1 MAYTNTNTNMTS
13 STGLTP
19 GMQTYYNRELLR
31 TFEPELV
38 HVQFGDEHLLP
49 ANSGLVMNMRKIIPL
64 ETNTA
69 ALSEGEPGD
78 SVMLAE
84 TEVTVQLQQY
94 GEYARS
100 SDKQDLTHLDMNIM
114 RKTKL
119 FGDAGARSIDA
130 VAREE
135 LAKCPNV
142 IFAGGKTA
150 RDQVTSADKLTSRD
164 LRRAVKMLKKKH
176 AQTFNGYYVAIVGPD
191 VLYDLQDDDAFIK
204 VSQYQDKENIYTGEV
219 GRLFGVRLV
228 ETTEAKI
235 FQNAGA
241 AIDASSSHYDVASV
255 IVLGQY
261 AYGVTSLRGARPR
274 VIVKPAG
281 SAGTADPLDQ
291 ISTVGWKMDG
301 FGVKLL
307 QPEYAVRIEC
317 GFSA

>member
-1 MAYTNTNTNMTS
+1 MAYTNTDTNMTTS
-13 STGLTP
+13 SALSA

-31 TFEPELV
+31 TFEPNLV
-38 HVQFGDEHLLP
+38 HLQFGDEHRMP
-49 ANSGLVMNMRKIIPL
+49 PHSGLVMNMRKLIPL
-64 ETNTA
+64 ETNTK
-69 ALSEGEPGD
+69 ALSEGDPGE

-94 GEYARS
+94 GEYARCT
-100 SDKQDLTHLDMNIM
+100 DKLDLTHLDMDIM
-114 RKTKL
+114 RRTKL

-130 VAREE
+130 VVREE
-135 LAKCPNV
+135 LAKCANV
-142 IFAGGKTA
+142 IYAGGKASRAELTA
-150 RDQVTSADKLTSRD
+150 ADELTSRE
-164 LRRAVKMLKKKH
+164 LRKAVKTLKKNH
-176 AQTFNGYYVAIVGPD
+176 AQTFGGYFVAIIGPD
-191 VLYDLQDDDAFIK
+191 TMYDLQEDEAFVK

-235 FQNAGA
+235 FEGAGA
-241 AIDASSSHYDVASV
+241 SGADVASV

-261 AYGVTSLRGARPR
+261 AYGVTSLKGAKPR

-301 FGVKLL
+301 FGAKLL

>member
-1 MAYTNTNTNMTS
+1 MAYTNTDTNMTTS
-13 STGLTP
+13 SALSA

-31 TFEPELV
+31 TFEPNLV
-38 HVQFGDEHLLP
+38 HLQFGDEHRMP
-49 ANSGLVMNMRKIIPL
+49 PHSGLVMNMRKLIPL
-64 ETNTA
+64 ETNTK
-69 ALSEGEPGD
+69 ALSEGDPGE

-94 GEYARS
+94 GEYARCT
-100 SDKQDLTHLDMNIM
+100 DKLDLTHLDMDIM
-114 RKTKL
+114 RRTKL

-130 VAREE
+130 VVREE
-135 LAKCPNV
+135 LAKCANV
-142 IFAGGKTA
+142 IYAGGKASRAELTA
-150 RDQVTSADKLTSRD
+150 ADKLTSRA
-164 LRRAVKMLKKKH
+164 LLKTVKTLKKNH
-176 AQTFNGYYVAIVGPD
+176 AQTFGGYFVAIIGPD
-191 VLYDLQDDDAFIK
+191 TMYDLQEDEAFVK

-235 FQNAGA
+235 FEGAGA
-241 AIDASSSHYDVASV
+241 SGADVASV

-261 AYGVTSLRGARPR
+261 AYGVTSLKGAKPR

-301 FGVKLL
+301 FGAKLL

>member
-1 MAYTNTNTNMTS
+1 MAYTNTDTNMTTS
-13 STGLTP
+13 SALSA

-31 TFEPELV
+31 TFEPNLV
-38 HVQFGDEHLLP
+38 HLQFGDEHRMP
-49 ANSGLVMNMRKIIPL
+49 PHSGLVMNMRKLIPL
-64 ETNTA
+64 ETNTK
-69 ALSEGEPGD
+69 ALSEGDPGE

-94 GEYARS
+94 GEYARCT
-100 SDKQDLTHLDMNIM
+100 DKLDLTHLDMDIM
-114 RKTKL
+114 RRTKL

-130 VAREE
+130 VVREE
-135 LAKCPNV
+135 LAKCANV
-142 IFAGGKTA
+142 IYAGGKASRAELTA
-150 RDQVTSADKLTSRD
+150 ADKLTSRE
-164 LRRAVKMLKKKH
+164 LRKAVKTLKKNH
-176 AQTFNGYYVAIVGPD
+176 AQTFGGYYVAIIGPD
-191 VLYDLQDDDAFIK
+191 TMYDLQEDEAFVK

-235 FQNAGA
+235 FEGTGA
-241 AIDASSSHYDVASV
+241 DGADVASV

-261 AYGVTSLRGARPR
+261 AYGATSLKGAKPR

-301 FGVKLL
+301 FGAKLL

>member
-1 MAYTNTNTNMTS
+1 MAYTNTDTNMTTS
-13 STGLTP
+13 SALSA

-31 TFEPELV
+31 TFEPNLV
-38 HVQFGDEHLLP
+38 HLQFGDEHRMP
-49 ANSGLVMNMRKIIPL
+49 PHSGLVMNMRKLIPL
-64 ETNTA
+64 ETNTK
-69 ALSEGEPGD
+69 ALSEGDPGE

-94 GEYARS
+94 GEYARCT
-100 SDKQDLTHLDMNIM
+100 DKLDLTHLDMDIM
-114 RKTKL
+114 RRTKL

-130 VAREE
+130 VVREE
-135 LAKCPNV
+135 LAKCANV
-142 IFAGGKTA
+142 IYAGGKASRAELTA
-150 RDQVTSADKLTSRD
+150 ADKLTSRE
-164 LRRAVKMLKKKH
+164 LRKAVKTLKKNH
-176 AQTFNGYYVAIVGPD
+176 AQTFGGYYVAIIGPD
-191 VLYDLQDDDAFIK
+191 TMYDLQEDEAFVK

-235 FQNAGA
+235 FEGAGA
-241 AIDASSSHYDVASV
+241 SGADVASV

-261 AYGVTSLRGARPR
+261 AYGVTSLKGAKPR

-301 FGVKLL
+301 FGAKLL

>member
-1 MAYTNTNTNMTS
+1 MAYTNTDTNMTTS
-13 STGLTP
+13 SALSA

-31 TFEPELV
+31 TFEPNLV
-38 HVQFGDEHLLP
+38 HLQFGDEHRMP
-49 ANSGLVMNMRKIIPL
+49 PHSGLVMNMRKLIPL
-64 ETNTA
+64 ETNTK
-69 ALSEGEPGD
+69 ALSEGDPGE

-94 GEYARS
+94 GEYARCT
-100 SDKQDLTHLDMNIM
+100 DKLDLTHLDMDIM
-114 RKTKL
+114 RRTKL

-130 VAREE
+130 VVREE
-135 LAKCPNV
+135 LAKCANV
-142 IFAGGKTA
+142 IYAGGKASRAELTA
-150 RDQVTSADKLTSRD
+150 ADKLTSRE
-164 LRRAVKMLKKKH
+164 LRKAVKTLKKNY
-176 AQTFNGYYVAIVGPD
+176 AQTFGGYYVAIIGPD
-191 VLYDLQDDDAFIK
+191 TMYDLQEDEAFVK

-235 FQNAGA
+235 FEGTGA
-241 AIDASSSHYDVASV
+241 DGADVASV

-261 AYGVTSLRGARPR
+261 AYGVTSLKGAKPR

-301 FGVKLL
+301 FGAKLL

>member
-1 MAYTNTNTNMTS
+1 MAYTNTDTNMTTS
-13 STGLTP
+13 SALSA

-31 TFEPELV
+31 TFEPNLV
-38 HVQFGDEHLLP
+38 HLQFGDEHRMP
-49 ANSGLVMNMRKIIPL
+49 PHSGLVMNMRKLIPL
-64 ETNTA
+64 ETNTK
-69 ALSEGEPGD
+69 ALSEGEPGE

-94 GEYARS
+94 GEYARCT
-100 SDKQDLTHLDMNIM
+100 DKLDLTHLDMDIM
-114 RKTKL
+114 RRTKL

-130 VAREE
+130 VVREE
-135 LAKCPNV
+135 LAKCANV
-142 IFAGGKTA
+142 IYAGGKASRAELTA
-150 RDQVTSADKLTSRD
+150 ADKLTSRE
-164 LRRAVKMLKKKH
+164 LRKAVKTLKKNH
-176 AQTFNGYYVAIVGPD
+176 AQTFGGYFVAIIGPD
-191 VLYDLQDDDAFIK
+191 TMYDLQEDEAFVK

-235 FQNAGA
+235 FEGTGA
-241 AIDASSSHYDVASV
+241 EGADVASV

-261 AYGVTSLRGARPR
+261 AYGVTSLKGAKPR
-274 VIVKPAG
+274 LYVKPAG

-301 FGVKLL
+301 FGAKLL

>member
-1 MAYTNTNTNMTS
+1 MAYTNTDTNMTTS
-13 STGLTP
+13 SALSA

-31 TFEPELV
+31 TFEPNLV
-38 HVQFGDEHLLP
+38 HLQFGDEHRMP
-49 ANSGLVMNMRKIIPL
+49 PHSGLVMNMRKLIPL
-64 ETNTA
+64 ETNTK
-69 ALSEGEPGD
+69 ALSEGDPGE

-94 GEYARS
+94 GEYARCT
-100 SDKQDLTHLDMNIM
+100 DKLDLTHLDMDIM
-114 RKTKL
+114 RRTKL

-130 VAREE
+130 VVREE
-135 LAKCPNV
+135 LAKCANV
-142 IFAGGKTA
+142 IYAGGKASRAELTA
-150 RDQVTSADKLTSRD
+150 ADKLTSRE
-164 LRRAVKMLKKKH
+164 LRKAVKTLKKNH
-176 AQTFNGYYVAIVGPD
+176 AQTFGGYYVAIIGPYTM
-191 VLYDLQDDDAFIK
+191 YDLQEDEAFVK

-235 FQNAGA
+235 FEGTGA
-241 AIDASSSHYDVASV
+241 DGADVASV

-261 AYGVTSLRGARPR
+261 AYGVTSLKGAKPR

-301 FGVKLL
+301 FGAKLL

>member
-1 MAYTNTNTNMTS
+1 MAYTNTDTNMTTS
-13 STGLTP
+13 SALSA

-31 TFEPELV
+31 TFEPNLV
-38 HVQFGDEHLLP
+38 HLQFGDEHRMP
-49 ANSGLVMNMRKIIPL
+49 PHSGLVMNMRKLIPL
-64 ETNTA
+64 ETNTK
-69 ALSEGEPGD
+69 ALSEGDPGE

-94 GEYARS
+94 GEYARCT
-100 SDKQDLTHLDMNIM
+100 DKLDLTHLDMDIM
-114 RKTKL
+114 RRTKL

-130 VAREE
+130 VVREE
-135 LAKCPNV
+135 LAKCANV
-142 IFAGGKTA
+142 IYAGGKASRAELTA
-150 RDQVTSADKLTSRD
+150 ADKLTSRE
-164 LRRAVKMLKKKH
+164 LRKAVKTLKKNH
-176 AQTFNGYYVAIVGPD
+176 AQTFGGYFVAIIGPD
-191 VLYDLQDDDAFIK
+191 TMYDLQEDEAFVK

-235 FQNAGA
+235 FEGAGA
-241 AIDASSSHYDVASV
+241 SGADVASV

-261 AYGVTSLRGARPR
+261 AYGVTSLKGAKPR

-301 FGVKLL
+301 VGAKLL

>member
-1 MAYTNTNTNMTS
+1 MAYTNTDTNMTTS
-13 STGLTP
+13 SALSA

-31 TFEPELV
+31 TFEPNLV
-38 HVQFGDEHLLP
+38 HLQFGDEHRMP
-49 ANSGLVMNMRKIIPL
+49 PHSGLVMNMRKLIPL
-64 ETNTA
+64 ETNTK
-69 ALSEGEPGD
+69 ALSEGDPGE

-94 GEYARS
+94 GEYARCT
-100 SDKQDLTHLDMNIM
+100 DKLDLTHLDMDIM
-114 RKTKL
+114 RRTKL

-130 VAREE
+130 VVREE
-135 LAKCPNV
+135 LAKCANV
-142 IFAGGKTA
+142 IYAGGKASRAELTA
-150 RDQVTSADKLTSRD
+150 ADKLTSRE
-164 LRRAVKMLKKKH
+164 LRKAVKTLKKNH
-176 AQTFNGYYVAIVGPD
+176 AQTFGGYYVAIIGPD
-191 VLYDLQDDDAFIK
+191 TMYDLQEDEAFVK

-235 FQNAGA
+235 FEGAGTDGA
-241 AIDASSSHYDVASV
+241 DVASV

-261 AYGVTSLRGARPR
+261 AYGVTSLKGAKPR

>member
-1 MAYTNTNTNMTS
+1 MAYTNTDTNMTTS
-13 STGLTP
+13 SALSA

-31 TFEPELV
+31 TFEPNLV
-38 HVQFGDEHLLP
+38 HLQFGDEHRMP
-49 ANSGLVMNMRKIIPL
+49 PHSGLVMNMRKLIPL
-64 ETNTA
+64 ETNTK
-69 ALSEGEPGD
+69 ALSEGDPGE

-94 GEYARS
+94 GEYARCT
-100 SDKQDLTHLDMNIM
+100 DKLDLTHLDMDIM
-114 RKTKL
+114 RRTKL

-130 VAREE
+130 VVREE
-135 LAKCPNV
+135 LAKCANV
-142 IFAGGKTA
+142 IYAGGKASRAELTA
-150 RDQVTSADKLTSRD
+150 ADKLTSRE
-164 LRRAVKMLKKKH
+164 LRKAVKTLKKNH
-176 AQTFNGYYVAIVGPD
+176 AQTFGGYFVAIIGPD
-191 VLYDLQDDDAFIK
+191 TMYDLQEDEAFVK

-235 FQNAGA
+235 FEGMGA
-241 AIDASSSHYDVASV
+241 DGADVASV

-261 AYGVTSLRGARPR
+261 AYGVTSLKGAKPR

-301 FGVKLL
+301 FGAKLL

>member
-1 MAYTNTNTNMTS
+1 MANLNT
-13 STGLTP
+13 STAAGLTP

-38 HVQFGDEHLLP
+38 HLQFADEHRMP
-49 ANSGLVMNMRKIIPL
+49 QGSGLVMNMRKIVPL
-64 ETNTA
+64 ETKTTE
-69 ALSEGEPGD
+69 LTEGAPGD
-78 SVMLAE
+78 GVMLAE
-84 TEVTVQLQQY
+84 TEVTVELKQY
-94 GEYARS
+94 GEYARC
-100 SDKQDLTHLDMNIM
+100 SDKLDLSHLDMNIM

-130 VAREE
+130 VVREE
-135 LAKCPNV
+135 LATCPNV
-142 IFAGGKTA
+142 IYAGGKTTRNA
-150 RDQVTSADKLTSRD
+150 LTPEDKLSSKE
-164 LRRAVKMLKKKH
+164 LRKAVKMLKKAH
-176 AQTFNGYYVAIVGPD
+176 AQTFGGYYIAIVGPD
-191 VLYDLQDDDAFIK
+191 ALYDLQDDEAFVK
-204 VSQYQDKENIYTGEV
+204 VSQYQNKEAIFTGEI
-219 GRLFGVRLV
+219 GRLFGCRIV

-235 FQNAGA
+235 FEGAGA
-241 AIDASSSHYDVASV
+241 DGGDVASV

-261 AYGVTSLRGARPR
+261 AYGVTSWKGAKPR

-317 GFSA
+317 GVSA

>member
-1 MAYTNTNTNMTS
+1 MAYTNTDTNMTTS
-13 STGLTP
+13 SALSA

-31 TFEPELV
+31 TFEPNLV
-38 HVQFGDEHLLP
+38 HLQFGDEHRMP
-49 ANSGLVMNMRKIIPL
+49 PHSGLVMNMRKLIPL
-64 ETNTA
+64 ETNA
-69 ALSEGEPGD
+69 KALSEGDPGE

-94 GEYARS
+94 GEYARCT
-100 SDKQDLTHLDMNIM
+100 DKLDLTHLDMDIM
-114 RKTKL
+114 RRTKL

-130 VAREE
+130 VVREE
-135 LAKCPNV
+135 LAKCANV
-142 IFAGGKTA
+142 IYAGGKASRAELTA
-150 RDQVTSADKLTSRD
+150 ADKLTSRE
-164 LRRAVKMLKKKH
+164 LRKAVKTLKKNH
-176 AQTFNGYYVAIVGPD
+176 AQTFGGYFVAIIGPD
-191 VLYDLQDDDAFIK
+191 TMYDLQEDEAFVK

-235 FQNAGA
+235 FEGAGA
-241 AIDASSSHYDVASV
+241 SGADVASV

-261 AYGVTSLRGARPR
+261 AYGVTSLKGAKPR

-281 SAGTADPLDQ
+281 SAGTAYPLDQ

-301 FGVKLL
+301 FGAKLL

>member
-1 MAYTNTNTNMTS
+1 MAYTNTDTNMTTS
-13 STGLTP
+13 SALSA

-31 TFEPELV
+31 TFEPNLV
-38 HVQFGDEHLLP
+38 HLQFGDEHRMP
-49 ANSGLVMNMRKIIPL
+49 PHSGLVMNMRKLIPL
-64 ETNTA
+64 ETNTK
-69 ALSEGEPGD
+69 ALSEGDPGE

-94 GEYARS
+94 GEYARCT
-100 SDKQDLTHLDMNIM
+100 DKIDLTHLDMDIM
-114 RKTKL
+114 RRTKL

-130 VAREE
+130 VVREE
-135 LAKCPNV
+135 LAKCANV
-142 IFAGGKTA
+142 IYAGGKASRAELTA
-150 RDQVTSADKLTSRD
+150 ADKLTSRE
-164 LRRAVKMLKKKH
+164 LRKAVKTLKKNH
-176 AQTFNGYYVAIVGPD
+176 AQTFGGYFVAIIGPD
-191 VLYDLQDDDAFIK
+191 TMYDLQEDEAFVK

-235 FQNAGA
+235 FEGTGA
-241 AIDASSSHYDVASV
+241 DGADVASV

-261 AYGVTSLRGARPR
+261 AYGVTSLKGAKPR

-301 FGVKLL
+301 FGAKLL

>member
-1 MAYTNTNTNMTS
+1 MAYTNTDTNMTTS
-13 STGLTP
+13 SALSA

-31 TFEPELV
+31 TFEPNLV
-38 HVQFGDEHLLP
+38 HLQFGDEHRMP
-49 ANSGLVMNMRKIIPL
+49 PHSGLVMNMRKLIPL
-64 ETNTA
+64 ETNTK
-69 ALSEGEPGD
+69 ALSEGDPGE

-94 GEYARS
+94 GEYARCT
-100 SDKQDLTHLDMNIM
+100 DKLDLTHLDMDIM
-114 RKTKL
+114 RRTKL

-130 VAREE
+130 VVREE
-135 LAKCPNV
+135 LAKCANV
-142 IFAGGKTA
+142 IYAGGKASRAELTA
-150 RDQVTSADKLTSRD
+150 ADKLTRRE
-164 LRRAVKMLKKKH
+164 LRKAVKTLKKNH
-176 AQTFNGYYVAIVGPD
+176 AQTFGGYFVAIIGPD
-191 VLYDLQDDDAFIK
+191 TMYDLQEDEAFVK

-235 FQNAGA
+235 FEGKGA
-241 AIDASSSHYDVASV
+241 SGADVASV
-255 IVLGQY
+255 IVLGKY
-261 AYGVTSLRGARPR
+261 AYGITSLKGSKPS

-301 FGVKLL
+301 FGVKML

>member
-1 MAYTNTNTNMTS
+1 MAYTNTDTNMTTS
-13 STGLTP
+13 SALSA

-31 TFEPELV
+31 TFEPNLV
-38 HVQFGDEHLLP
+38 HLQFGDEHRMPLH
-49 ANSGLVMNMRKIIPL
+49 SGLVMNMRKLIPL
-64 ETNTA
+64 ETNTK
-69 ALSEGEPGD
+69 ALSEGDPGE

-94 GEYARS
+94 GEYARCT
-100 SDKQDLTHLDMNIM
+100 DKLDLTHLDMDIM
-114 RKTKL
+114 RRTKL

-130 VAREE
+130 VVREE
-135 LAKCPNV
+135 LAKCANV
-142 IFAGGKTA
+142 IYAGGKASRAELTA
-150 RDQVTSADKLTSRD
+150 ADKLTSRE
-164 LRRAVKMLKKKH
+164 LRKAVKTLKKNH
-176 AQTFNGYYVAIVGPD
+176 AQTFGGYFVAIIGPD
-191 VLYDLQDDDAFIK
+191 TMYDLQEDEAFVK

-235 FQNAGA
+235 FEGAGA
-241 AIDASSSHYDVASV
+241 SGADVASV

-261 AYGVTSLRGARPR
+261 AYGVTSLKGAKPR

-301 FGVKLL
+301 FGAKLL